1 MTDDRHTPK
10 GRLVLGRGLESLIPR
25 PPAPVREAPP
35 PAAGQDDGVTNEII
49 ASVDLD
55 QIQTNPYQPRA
66 DFDAVALDELK
77 RSILEKGVIQPV
89 TVRRTAG
96 GYQLISGERR
106 VRAAREAGL
115 TRIPAYIIRVDSDRE
130 MLELALIENL
140 QREHLNPIEIAI
152 SYRRLLEECDLTQ
165 EQVSERI
172 GKDRS
177 TVTNFLRLLRL
188 PEPIQASV
196 RRGEVTTG
204 HARALV
210 GIEDS
215 DLQMRIFRKTVAKG
229 LSVREVERLVR
240 DAGKRSTA
248 TPGPAAP
255 RTGAPLDSAL
265 ASVEERLR
273 QALGTKVTLRPSH
286 DGRGEI
292 VLEYYSADDLERLIE
307 LIANR

>member
-1 MTDDRHTPK
+1 MDDRHGSK

-35 PAAGQDDGVTNEII
+35 PVAGADDGVTNDII
-49 ASVDLD
+49 ASIEIDS
-55 QIQTNPYQPRA
+55 IQPNPYQPRA
-66 DFDAVALDELK
+66 DFDPVALDELK
-77 RSILEKGVIQPV
+77 RSIVEKGVIQPV
-89 TVRRTAG
+89 TVRRSAA

-106 VRAAREAGL
+106 LRAAREAGL
-115 TRIPAYIIRVDSDRE
+115 AKIPAYVIHVESDRE
-130 MLELALIENL
+130 LLELALIENL

-152 SYRRLLEECDLTQ
+152 SYRRLLEECSYTQ

-188 PEPIQASV
+188 PDVIQAAV
-196 RRGEVTTG
+196 RRSELSSG

-210 GIEDS
+210 AIEDP
-215 DLQMRIFRKTVAKG
+215 DVQLKIFHKTVTRG

-240 DAGKRSTA
+240 DAGKRRPRSGAAETPRGTA
-248 TPGPAAP
+248 AH
-255 RTGAPLDSAL
+255 DSSL
-265 ASVEERLR
+265 SNVEERLR
-273 QALGTKVTLRPSH
+273 QALGTKVTLRPMQ

-292 VLEYYSADDLERLIE
+292 VLEYYSPDDLERIIDL
-307 LIANR
+307 LAAR